1 VELLELGLV
10 VLVLAVLARLAGR
23 WSLSTIPLYLLAGL
37 AFGEGGVLPLVT
49 TQAFVRTGAE
59 LGLILL
65 LFMLGL
71 EYGASELRATVRS
84 SWRSGLVDLLLDFPP
99 GFLAGL
105 ALGWGPVAA
114 AFLGGVT
121 YVSSSG
127 IAAKLLHDLGRMG
140 SAETPVVLSI
150 LVVEDLAMA
159 LFLPV
164 LAVLLA
170 GGVTLGGVATA
181 IGALAGVVVFLRVA
195 ARVEVGISRAVF
207 SRSDEALLLSILGF
221 ALVVAGIAQLGSAS
235 AGVGALLAGIAISGP
250 AARAARGLL
259 APFATS
265 SPRSSSPSSGSG
277 STRHGC
283 HGSSPPPWRSPWS
296 RAPPSS
302 WPDGGAPGWPASGGA
317 GASGPGPRSWPGGSS
332 RSPSPGSPRP
342 AAWVPTS
349 RRSRWRTSSCSRSRG
364 RSSRACSTPRPGT
377 PSRCP
382 RRRSPGA
389 SRRDTAT
396 APDSP
401 PILAQA
407 PRKRPGR

>member
-259 APFATS
+259 APLRDLFAAFFFAFVGFGIDPARL
-265 SPRSSSPSSGSG
+265 PRFIAPALALAVVTGATKFLAG
-277 STRHGC
+277 
-283 HGSSPPPWRSPWS
+283 WWS
-296 RAPPSS
+296 ARMA
-302 WPDGGAPGWPASGGA
+302 GVGRRGRVRA
-317 GASGPGPRSWPGGSS
+317 GATLVARGEFSIAIAGLATTGGLGPDLASLTVAYVLLLAVAGPVLAR
-332 RSPSPGSPRP
+332 
-342 AAWVPTS
+342 VLD
-349 RRSRWRTSSCSRSRG
+349 
-364 RSSRACSTPRPGT
+364 T
-377 PSRCP
+377 PSRNAEP
-382 RRRSPGA
+382 LPA
-389 SRRDTAT
+389 KAF
-396 APDSP
+396 A
-401 PILAQA
+401 
-407 PRKRPGR
+407 GRVET